1 MIVILAPL
9 GAQTKNPF
17 DGNRAEIDVGRGIFR
32 IYCSPCHGI
41 KADGGRGPDLTLAAA
56 NDEGLFKIITS
67 GIEGTEMPSYG
78 DRMDADSI
86 WRLVAYI
93 RSAARKETSPVR
105 GSASNGE
112 KLFWGKGGCGNCH
125 RAGQRGSR
133 MAPDLSMIGRSRSA
147 GFLRESMTEPN
158 ATISPGYNTIAV
170 ETSDGR
176 KISGVQRA
184 YDAFSAQFVDAKD
197 NYYSFLREEVK
208 SMTREVK
215 SMMPSYSKSL
225 SAQELNDLVVYM
237 GTLRGAK

>member
-1 MIVILAPL
+1 
-9 GAQTKNPF
+9 
-17 DGNRAEIDVGRGIFR
+17 
-32 IYCSPCHGI
+32 
-41 KADGGRGPDLTLAAA
+41 
-56 NDEGLFKIITS
+56 
-67 GIEGTEMPSYG
+67 
-78 DRMDADSI
+78 
-86 WRLVAYI
+86 
-93 RSAARKETSPVR
+93 
-105 GSASNGE
+105 
-112 KLFWGKGGCGNCH
+112 
-125 RAGQRGSR
+125 
-133 MAPDLSMIGRSRSA
+133 MIGRSRSA
-147 GFLRESMTEPN
+147 GFLRESMTGPN